1 MTRIPNAASGF
12 VTLLFT
18 FVFLTSATPGAADQ
32 GKAKGHEKHPEKHE
46 QKDNKRASKAK
57 KSSDESGVKFQ
68 GVDRDNDGVITRAE
82 WRGNDTS
89 FANRDWNRDGVL
101 TGNEMKPGAVRPAVS
116 RTTLSPSTPGTAPP
130 RAGSAA
136 DPDGPVFARLDANH
150 DGVLTRTE
158 WPDDRF
164 SAVDFNRDGVLSA
177 YEYGVGR

>member
-1 MTRIPNAASGF
+1 MTRIPNAAGGF
-12 VTLLFT
+12 VTLFT
-18 FVFLTSATPGAADQ
+18 FVFLTSATPGSANQ

-46 QKDNKRASKAK
+46 QKKEKKQAAKAK
-57 KSSDESGVKFQ
+57 ASTDESGLKFQ

-82 WRGNDTS
+82 WRGSDMS

-101 TGNEMKPGAVRPAVS
+101 SGDEMKPGAVRPAVRRS
-116 RTTLSPSTPGTAPP
+116 AAIPSTPRTTPAPRSGP
-130 RAGSAA
+130 

-164 SAVDFNRDGVLSA
+164 SGVDFNGDGVLSA